1 MKKRSERK
9 KLCIRICL
17 TVIAVVTALIFIMP
31 IVLTISNSFMSAAEI
46 TSNYGSIF
54 QKTDTGGK
62 QYISQTVNLKF
73 IPDMVTFSQYATVL
87 FKSPDYLLKFWNS
100 VILVVPIVVFQLVVA
115 VLAAYGF
122 TRTRGKLSAIVFF
135 AYVILMMMPYQ
146 VTLVPNYLVLNWMK
160 LLDTNWSIWLPGIF
174 SPFSVYLLTKYM
186 KRIPKALFEAAQID
200 GAGEWMIFSR
210 IVMQVVKPAWF
221 TLIIFCF
228 KDIWNST
235 GSNLIFYENIK
246 PLPSALGNIVAGGIS
261 RAGSAAAVS
270 LIMLIPPVAVFIFS
284 QNNVL
289 ETMSTSGMKD

>member
-1 MKKRSERK
+1 MKRDQNEKIMYPHLPDGDRSG
-9 KLCIRICL
+9 
-17 TVIAVVTALIFIMP
+17 
-31 IVLTISNSFMSAAEI
+31 
-46 TSNYGSIF
+46 YGADFYHADRSYHQQF
-54 QKTDTGGK
+54 VYVGSGDHLQLWFHFPENGYRGK

-174 SPFSVYLLTKYM
+174 FHRLVCT
-186 KRIPKALFEAAQID
+186 
-200 GAGEWMIFSR
+200 
-210 IVMQVVKPAWF
+210 
-221 TLIIFCF
+221 
-228 KDIWNST
+228 
-235 GSNLIFYENIK
+235 
-246 PLPSALGNIVAGGIS
+246 
-261 RAGSAAAVS
+261 
-270 LIMLIPPVAVFIFS
+270 
-284 QNNVL
+284 
-289 ETMSTSGMKD
+289 

>member
-1 MKKRSERK
+1 MERIWRKNEKEIRTK

-174 SPFSVYLLTKYM
+174 HRLVCT
-186 KRIPKALFEAAQID
+186 
-200 GAGEWMIFSR
+200 
-210 IVMQVVKPAWF
+210 
-221 TLIIFCF
+221 
-228 KDIWNST
+228 
-235 GSNLIFYENIK
+235 
-246 PLPSALGNIVAGGIS
+246 
-261 RAGSAAAVS
+261 
-270 LIMLIPPVAVFIFS
+270 
-284 QNNVL
+284 
-289 ETMSTSGMKD
+289 

>member
-100 VILVVPIVVFQLVVA
+100 VILVVPIVVFQLWLHKDQRKTFRNRLFCICDLNDDA
-115 VLAAYGF
+115 ISGYTGA
-122 TRTRGKLSAIVFF
+122 KLSGLKLDEATGYELEYMASGYFF
-135 AYVILMMMPYQ
+135 TV
-146 VTLVPNYLVLNWMK
+146 
-160 LLDTNWSIWLPGIF
+160 
-174 SPFSVYLLTKYM
+174 
-186 KRIPKALFEAAQID
+186 
-200 GAGEWMIFSR
+200 
-210 IVMQVVKPAWF
+210 
-221 TLIIFCF
+221 
-228 KDIWNST
+228 
-235 GSNLIFYENIK
+235 
-246 PLPSALGNIVAGGIS
+246 
-261 RAGSAAAVS
+261 
-270 LIMLIPPVAVFIFS
+270 
-284 QNNVL
+284 
-289 ETMSTSGMKD
+289 

>member
-1 MKKRSERK
+1 MAELDGANRWQIFLHVKLRYLSPTIMFVTILSMINSFKVFREIYLLTGEYPYGALYIFAALYEQYVCFGRLPETFHGDNLYVLCDDRHYGNFILGGTSFWKGFGGRMKKEIRTKKIMYPHLPDGDRSGYG
-9 KLCIRICL
+9 
-17 TVIAVVTALIFIMP
+17 ADFIMP
-31 IVLTISNSFMSAAEI
+31 IVLTISNSFMSAPEI

-122 TRTRGKLSAIVFF
+122 TRTRRKTFRNRLF

-160 LLDTNWSIWLPGIF
+160 LLDTNWSIWL
-174 SPFSVYLLTKYM
+174 
-186 KRIPKALFEAAQID
+186 R
-200 GAGEWMIFSR
+200 
-210 IVMQVVKPAWF
+210 
-221 TLIIFCF
+221 
-228 KDIWNST
+228 
-235 GSNLIFYENIK
+235 
-246 PLPSALGNIVAGGIS
+246 
-261 RAGSAAAVS
+261 
-270 LIMLIPPVAVFIFS
+270 VFFHRL
-284 QNNVL
+284 VC
-289 ETMSTSGMKD
+289 T

>member
-174 SPFSVYLLTKYM
+174 SPFSVYLITKYM
-186 KRIPKALFEAAQID
+186 RRIPVPLIEAAKID
-200 GAGEWMIFSR
+200 GATSFRSLQR
-210 IVMQVVKPAWF
+210 YVFQSV
-221 TLIIFCF
+221 
-228 KDIWNST
+228 
-235 GSNLIFYENIK
+235 
-246 PLPSALGNIVAGGIS
+246 
-261 RAGSAAAVS
+261 RA
-270 LIMLIPPVAVFIFS
+270 
-284 QNNVL
+284 
-289 ETMSTSGMKD
+289 

>member
-115 VLAAYGF
+115 EIG
-122 TRTRGKLSAIVFF
+122 
-135 AYVILMMMPYQ
+135 
-146 VTLVPNYLVLNWMK
+146 
-160 LLDTNWSIWLPGIF
+160 
-174 SPFSVYLLTKYM
+174 
-186 KRIPKALFEAAQID
+186 
-200 GAGEWMIFSR
+200 
-210 IVMQVVKPAWF
+210 
-221 TLIIFCF
+221 
-228 KDIWNST
+228 
-235 GSNLIFYENIK
+235 
-246 PLPSALGNIVAGGIS
+246 
-261 RAGSAAAVS
+261 RAHV
-270 LIMLIPPVAVFIFS
+270 
-284 QNNVL
+284 
-289 ETMSTSGMKD
+289 

>member
-1 MKKRSERK
+1 MYPHLPDGDRSGYGADFYHADRSYHQQF
-9 KLCIRICL
+9 
-17 TVIAVVTALIFIMP
+17 VYV
-31 IVLTISNSFMSAAEI
+31 AAEI

-174 SPFSVYLLTKYM
+174 SPFSVYLITKYM
-186 KRIPKALFEAAQID
+186 RRIP
-200 GAGEWMIFSR
+200 
-210 IVMQVVKPAWF
+210 VP
-221 TLIIFCF
+221 LIERRRLTEPTSFRSLQRYVF
-228 KDIWNST
+228 QSVRRDH
-235 GSNLIFYENIK
+235 NLCDPGIYGLLEY
-246 PLPSALGNIVAGGIS
+246 GGT
-261 RAGSAAAVS
+261 AT
-270 LIMLIPPVAVFIFS
+270 AVFNDTDKYRCRSFCQRS
-284 QNNVL
+284 MRRKWDWHLQWRL
-289 ETMSTSGMKD
+289 FT

>member
-1 MKKRSERK
+1 MERIWRKNEKEIRTKKIMYPHLPDGDRSGYG
-9 KLCIRICL
+9 
-17 TVIAVVTALIFIMP
+17 ADFYHP

-115 VLAAYGF
+115 VLATYGF

-146 VTLVPNYLVLNWMK
+146 VTLVPII
-160 LLDTNWSIWLPGIF
+160 WS
-174 SPFSVYLLTKYM
+174 
-186 KRIPKALFEAAQID
+186 
-200 GAGEWMIFSR
+200 
-210 IVMQVVKPAWF
+210 
-221 TLIIFCF
+221 
-228 KDIWNST
+228 
-235 GSNLIFYENIK
+235 
-246 PLPSALGNIVAGGIS
+246 
-261 RAGSAAAVS
+261 
-270 LIMLIPPVAVFIFS
+270 
-284 QNNVL
+284 
-289 ETMSTSGMKD
+289 